1 MAKIIFKDR
10 LNDQDQIPQNEV
22 TRLIPEQPIVP
33 VMPDVVPPKA
43 EPEE

>member
-10 LNDQDQIPQNEV
+10 LNDEDQYPKNEV

-33 VMPDVVPPKA
+33 DMPEVIPPKR
-43 EPEE
+43 ESEE